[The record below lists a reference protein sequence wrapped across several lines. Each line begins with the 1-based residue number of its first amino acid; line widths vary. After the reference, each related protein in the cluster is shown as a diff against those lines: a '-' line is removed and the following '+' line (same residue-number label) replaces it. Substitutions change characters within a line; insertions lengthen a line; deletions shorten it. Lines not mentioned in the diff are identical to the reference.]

1 MAKYYSEAVNRAAKK
16 YKSKNIEQIGISF
29 QRGQGIKESFQMQ
42 AEKKGVSVNKYVIDL
57 IRADADGRVIVLPA
71 IEKEDVSLIMQVIG
85 QTAPSKSDA
94 SGIMEKM
101 DEATREAVKM
111 TAAAGGMSPEALISM
126 IISSLSSNA
135 AVGIARLL
143 FCCLEANGAD
153 HEMLCAVFGDEG
165 DVK

>member
-57 IRADADGRVIVLPA
+57 VRADADGRVIV
-71 IEKEDVSLIMQVIG
+71 

-111 TAAAGGMSPEALISM
+111 TAAAGDMSPEALISM